1 MELMRAKGN
10 VSARDLSRGL
20 GVERDVLVCQ
30 LRPTGGGSA
39 ALGSCRTR
47 DYSSS
52 KSTENERHVGCSE
65 CSALGILPS
74 VADASFS
81 YPSQTVDGEI
91 IFCSGKH
98 VRTRFRRSASL

>member
-39 ALGSCRTR
+39 AGFVPNAR

-65 CSALGILPS
+65 CSARNPS
-74 VADASFS
+74 VRRRRVLFSSVAS
-81 YPSQTVDGEI
+81 
-91 IFCSGKH
+91 
-98 VRTRFRRSASL
+98 RRGFVWIH